1 MKYFHLNKFF
11 KHLDRWSWW
20 IAFGFLLFSWFS
32 LLSRISL
39 WWNEASYYTH
49 GWAVP
54 ALSLLLL
61 AQRNSDW
68 KVSNKTPIRT
78 WHILAIGFLLL
89 LPSRILSEPDPF
101 WRVPLWGETIAH
113 CLITGLF
120 IYQTCKKVGWQSW
133 AWTSLYLCTALPWP
147 SGLES
152 AIIHELTSLVT
163 LLTADCLLL
172 LGYPA
177 EISVN
182 AILVDQ
188 QKVTIN
194 QACSGI
200 RSFQN
205 LISLSVFLSIYFRYG
220 WSRVLPL
227 IILSVASTL
236 IFNFFRAVTLSY
248 VFLDFGPEVQ
258 KDWHDF
264 IGNSFVT
271 LSMLCIGGI
280 AWLVKPR
287 NQNKEEGKTSEPK
300 VVSEESPHWPFA
312 VIFAS
317 PIIVVYL
324 WFGLLCPE
332 VPTFSW
338 EVELGSKTEPIEE
351 DIKDVLLFDYGE
363 KFKVNTLGNNPIEVI
378 HFGYHKRSA
387 AESLCSRN
395 HPPDYCMG
403 YSGIKL
409 VDSNS
414 EIEYY
419 HKGEPLLFRHYST
432 PPKGVKKL
440 SDLHVFWGSFTLD
453 SRIDSF
459 EFKPVTI
466 WEKATW
472 FLSGKLSFERKVL
485 LITMNGAKSKMEAKK
500 ELVNTLDKI
509 VISKGLLNRT

>member
-1 MKYFHLNKFF
+1 MNFFHINQFF
-11 KHLDRWSWW
+11 KFLDRWSWW
-20 IAFGFLLFSWFS
+20 IAFGFLLFSWVS
-32 LLSRISL
+32 LLSRMSL

-54 ALSLLLL
+54 VLSLLLL

-68 KVSNKTPIRT
+68 EVSNKKPIST

-101 WRVPLWGETIAH
+101 WRVPLWGETITH
-113 CLITGLF
+113 CLVTGLF
-120 IYQTCKKVGWQSW
+120 IYQTCKRICWQSW
-133 AWTSLYLCTALPWP
+133 AWTSLYLFTALPWP

-152 AIIHELTSLVT
+152 LIIHELTSLVS

-172 LGYPA
+172 MGYPA
-177 EISVN
+177 EISAN

-205 LISLSVFLSIYFRYG
+205 LISLSIFMSVYYRYRWG
-220 WSRVLPL
+220 RMLPL
-227 IILSVASTL
+227 IILSIVSTL

-248 VFLDFGPEVQ
+248 IFLDFGPEVQ
-258 KDWHDF
+258 NDWHDF
-264 IGNSFVT
+264 IGNFFVT
-271 LSMLCIGGI
+271 LSMLCIGGF
-280 AWLVKPR
+280 AWLVKPGNK
-287 NQNKEEGKTSEPK
+287 NQKKVKTSNLK
-300 VVSEESPHWPFA
+300 VVPGEANSWPFA
-312 VIFAS
+312 VIFAT
-317 PIIVVYL
+317 PIMVVSL
-324 WFGLLCPE
+324 WFSLLGPE

-338 EVELGSKTEPIEE
+338 RVDLGSNTEPIEE
-351 DIKDVLLFDYGE
+351 GIKDVLLFDYGE
-363 KFKVNTLGNNPIEVI
+363 KLKLNTSAGNHVEVI
-378 HFGYHKRSA
+378 HFGYHKNSA

-403 YSGIKL
+403 YSGIRL

-414 EIEYY
+414 EIKYY
-419 HKGEPLLFRHYST
+419 HQNEPLLFRHYST
-432 PPKGVKKL
+432 PSKGVKKL

-459 EFKPVTI
+459 EFKPATV

-485 LITMNGAKSKMEAKK
+485 LITMNGPKSKMDAKK
-500 ELVNTLDKI
+500 ELVVTLDRI
-509 VISKGLLNRT
+509 VTSKKAY

>member
-1 MKYFHLNKFF
+1 MKKFYLAKLF
-11 KHLDRWSWW
+11 KCLDQWGWH
-20 IAFGFLLFSWFS
+20 IALGFLLFSWIS
-32 LLSRISL
+32 LLSRMSL

-54 ALSLLLL
+54 VLSLLLL

-68 KVSNKTPIRT
+68 KVSNKTPISP

-113 CLITGLF
+113 CLATGLF
-120 IYQTCKKVGWQSW
+120 IYQNGKRICWQSW

-152 AIIHELTSLVT
+152 AIIHELTSLVS
-163 LLTADCLLL
+163 LLTAECLLL

-177 EISVN
+177 EISAN
-182 AILVDQ
+182 AIMVDQ

-205 LISLSVFLSIYFRYG
+205 LISLSIFLSVYFRYG
-220 WSRVLPL
+220 WGRILPL
-227 IILSVASTL
+227 IILSVACTL

-258 KDWHDF
+258 EQWHDF
-264 IGNSFVT
+264 IGNFFVT

-280 AWLVKPR
+280 AWLIKPEDQ
-287 NQNKEEGKTSEPK
+287 NQKELNKAEPK
-300 VVSEESPHWPFA
+300 AVLNESKPWPFS
-312 VIFAS
+312 VIFGT
-317 PIIVVYL
+317 PMILVYL
-324 WFGLLCPE
+324 WFSLLGPE

-338 EVELGSKTEPIEE
+338 EVKLGANTEPIEAGV
-351 DIKDVLLFDYGE
+351 KDVLLFDYGE
-363 KFKVNTLGNNPIEVI
+363 KINFNNPNSNQVEVI
-378 HFGYHKRSA
+378 HFGYYEDSA

-403 YSGIKL
+403 YSGIRL

-414 EIEYY
+414 EIKYY
-419 HKGEPLLFRHYST
+419 HKDEPLHFRHYST
-432 PPKGVKKL
+432 PSKGVKKL

-453 SRIDSF
+453 NRINSF
-459 EFKPVTI
+459 EFKPVTV

-485 LITMNGAKSKMEAKK
+485 LITINGPKSKMEAKK
-500 ELVNTLDKI
+500 ELVTTLEKI
-509 VISKGLLNRT
+509 VTSKKAY